1 MFPVCFGLCYMYV
14 QVYKCISVIQVRYNH
29 CEKLRRMDRNN
40 PSHSHRTFGLP
51 PSARGCS
58 VGGQFKSYYLGHPSP
73 SSSPTTMSSQHHSS
87 SPNLVGGHYRVGR
100 KIGEGSFGV
109 IFEGLLFFPF
119 SSPSPAF
126 PPTWTLFFATGTNLL
141 NSQTVA
147 IKFVSPHSPRCSLV
161 VPFTV
166 LTQSPTQEPRKAE
179 APQLRDE
186 CRSYRILAGCRQY
199 NALSRRMLYSVTI
212 YLFSWYPSNLPLW
225 ARGIA
230 QHPRH

>member
-1 MFPVCFGLCYMYV
+1 MCSCVGQRFRTRFCGRSGRARFRTNLFPVCFGLCYMYV

-109 IFEGLLFFPF
+109 IFEGLLFFLSPPLPWPF
-119 SSPSPAF
+119 LQPG
-126 PPTWTLFFATGTNLL
+126 LFFSRQGRTFST
-141 NSQTVA
+141 
-147 IKFVSPHSPRCSLV
+147 
-161 VPFTV
+161 
-166 LTQSPTQEPRKAE
+166 
-179 APQLRDE
+179 LRP
-186 CRSYRILAGCRQY
+186 S
-199 NALSRRMLYSVTI
+199 
-212 YLFSWYPSNLPLW
+212 PSNLSVRTRLG
-225 ARGIA
+225 ARSWFRS
-230 QHPRH
+230 PS